1 MKINFYKDGVEIM
14 SSEKLKTEDQA
25 RSEFNQLMY
34 DDDEFIA
41 QWGNCEGS
49 QTKINEDDTRVLT
62 YEQALEE
69 QENAFYEWCSNYD
82 DLKHIKKRRK

>member
-1 MKINFYKDGVEIM
+1 M

-41 QWGNCEGS
+41 QWGE
-49 QTKINEDDTRVLT
+49 QT
-62 YEQALEE
+62 LEE
-69 QENAFYEWCSNYD
+69 QENAFYEWCSNCD
-82 DLKHIKKRRK
+82 HLKHIKKRGI